1 MPAQVRPVLKFVRTS
16 GLCVLKQ
23 LRLEETLFRASHE
36 NWVIANDGT
45 NETAIVM
52 GISGKPHHL
61 LDVAKVHED
70 MILTIKRFTGG
81 GTVVVDG
88 DTQFVSLIMNAS
100 VIPHVQLFPVPL
112 MHWTSAVYKGIEHEE
127 STSNKPPDDASSS
140 DSRKSSGVFHDVPS
154 WRVHQNDYVVGD
166 GATDVKKVGGNAQSI
181 SKNRFVHHTSFLW
194 RFSKHN
200 MRYLKNPKKQPLY
213 RENREHDSFLSP
225 LCEHLPSRTSLFDRL
240 PEALICAIGNDV
252 KIEHCHLSDAFLA
265 AGMDESGRVISSPN
279 ENKQPQSTSH
289 RSTHVV
295 DLKKTLTLGFDSRA
309 PVLKGA

>member
-112 MHWTSAVYKGIEHEE
+112 MHWASAVYKGIEHEE

-166 GATDVKKVGGNAQSI
+166 GATDVKKVGGNAQVRFFFFRNQTVCPYACLTLRPPLPGS
-181 SKNRFVHHTSFLW
+181 NRGHTDTHTTPGTNQLSL
-194 RFSKHN
+194 RNFS
-200 MRYLKNPKKQPLY
+200 RTGPRTPSTKKQTV
-213 RENREHDSFLSP
+213 H
-225 LCEHLPSRTSLFDRL
+225 
-240 PEALICAIGNDV
+240 
-252 KIEHCHLSDAFLA
+252 
-265 AGMDESGRVISSPN
+265 
-279 ENKQPQSTSH
+279 Q
-289 RSTHVV
+289 
-295 DLKKTLTLGFDSRA
+295 
-309 PVLKGA
+309 